1 MSEIETIR
9 VMLVDDH
16 DMVRRGLAVF
26 IHGFDDF
33 ELVGEASDG
42 EEAIAMVPTYEP
54 DVILMDIQMPNTT
67 GIEATKTIRSQYP
80 DVQIIALTSFKDEEL
95 VRSAMEAGAIGY
107 LIKNSS
113 VQDIAAA
120 IRQAAHGV
128 PTLSTEAT
136 RALIKAATQPRRPG
150 YDLTDREYDVLA
162 LLVQGMNNSQIADK
176 LFVGRSTVKTHV
188 SNILSKLGVS
198 NRLEAATLAIEYD
211 LVDLKKD

>member
-128 PTLSTEAT
+128 PTLSAEAT